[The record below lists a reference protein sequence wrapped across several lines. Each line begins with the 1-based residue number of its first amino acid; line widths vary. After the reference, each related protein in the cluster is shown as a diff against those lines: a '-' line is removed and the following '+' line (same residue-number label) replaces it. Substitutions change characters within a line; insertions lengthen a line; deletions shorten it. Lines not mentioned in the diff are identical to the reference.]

1 MKLFPWCQVQ
11 PKKNPADL
19 GVVPNKEEL
28 NVWPMFIYNLNQW
41 SPEMT
46 SFRLLTA
53 DLSDFVKN
61 SSSLW
66 SIDIIRVEC
75 SLNLLTPKLYLSF
88 KVSHMAFLVRIQF
101 VACIIAS
108 LFMELLP
115 IFRVM
120 STTKEP
126 VCDSGSCPLPIPSYP
141 ILTLHYLVPRT
152 RQRIWAVDSWDMF
165 PMAHL
170 LRLNHEGKTAKD
182 PCSGG
187 TLIAVYVRVLINV
200 CLGRTHCIDPLSAF

>member
-1 MKLFPWCQVQ
+1 MVTR
-11 PKKNPADL
+11 ND
-19 GVVPNKEEL
+19 
-28 NVWPMFIYNLNQW
+28 
-41 SPEMT
+41 

-152 RQRIWAVDSWDMF
+152 RQRMWAVDSWDMF